1 MQADGTTRPDTDR
14 LLRIAAAAEQFVRT
28 VNEPRLGAGYDFRKR
43 QQAAYER
50 LVAVV
55 SDSVTE
61 REAINATD
69 S

>member
-1 MQADGTTRPDTDR
+1 MPKDEILHPDR

-55 SDSVTE
+55 SDSVIE
-61 REAINATD
+61 REAEHATD